1 VVQAAV
7 RAADARGVAV
17 ADLPLLAVA
26 HEAGISRSTL
36 MRRLGGTRRA
46 LDEAVRAAGV
56 DPGSKR
62 PVRERAVEAGAAL
75 ISESGLAS
83 LSFERV
89 AATAQCSVHSLYAAI
104 GNRDALL
111 QAIFERYSPI
121 MDVEAVLA
129 GPREDLEERVRRI
142 YRLLAEALNREPRV
156 LPAVMAEAL
165 ARPGDPTVQTLL
177 QHAFPRMLAGVGEW
191 LASEVAAGHIRD
203 LPPLLLIQQMTSP
216 LLMHFLLRPAIQRVS
231 EAELPVSEEVCRVFA
246 DAFLRAVAVS
256 SSPVKS

>member
-177 QHAFPRMLAGVGEW
+177 QHAFPYCSFSR
-191 LASEVAAGHIRD
+191 
-203 LPPLLLIQQMTSP
+203 
-216 LLMHFLLRPAIQRVS
+216 
-231 EAELPVSEEVCRVFA
+231 
-246 DAFLRAVAVS
+246 
-256 SSPVKS
+256 